1 MRHHGLVIILS
12 AIVLSTAT
20 LSLHAQGAAATPSLP
35 EGSGKS
41 LVSAQC
47 ANCHALDVALS
58 KRGTAT
64 EWSGIIKTMIERG
77 ATITDTDA
85 AVMAGYLGQHF
96 GPGAPPPASASATA
110 SAGQAG
116 QASALP
122 DLPGRDVLTR
132 RCMQCH
138 QMSMWT
144 ALHQDRKAWEST
156 IYRMV
161 GRGALWTEDDI
172 RAMADYLS
180 RIRGPQ

>member
-1 MRHHGLVIILS
+1 MSFLTRG
-12 AIVLSTAT
+12 AT
-20 LSLHAQGAAATPSLP
+20 LACVVLWTASLPVYAQGAAAIPALP
-35 EGSGKS
+35 DGPGKA

-58 KRGTAT
+58 KRGTAA
-64 EWSGIIKTMIERG
+64 EWSGIIKTMVERG
-77 ATITDTDA
+77 ATFTDADA

-96 GPGAPPPASASATA
+96 GPGAAPPSPAARPA
-110 SAGQAG
+110 

-138 QMSMWT
+138 QMTMWT
-144 ALHQDRKAWEST
+144 ALHQDRRAWEST

-161 GRGALWTEDDI
+161 GRGALWSEDDI